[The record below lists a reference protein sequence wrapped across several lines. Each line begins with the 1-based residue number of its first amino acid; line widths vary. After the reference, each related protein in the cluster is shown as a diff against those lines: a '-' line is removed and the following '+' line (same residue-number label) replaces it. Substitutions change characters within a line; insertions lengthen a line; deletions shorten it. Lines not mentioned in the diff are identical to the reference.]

1 MIARVIPASQNS
13 NTRRG
18 AIGLTGLALTALSS
32 GLVAMPTA
40 AHASST
46 PASAPGTRTNGP
58 IAYTVQPGGPN
69 GPNIWKTVNPDGS
82 GQAEVPAGDPRAF
95 DGIGAGMQNQSGM
108 TDQGVGP
115 FIGHF
120 AYSPD
125 GTRVVFPNHWNG
137 CAELADA
144 DGTNPTVLAG
154 GDCVRGDASY
164 KARVLNANV
173 AGKPVWSADSKSVYF
188 QSGASIV
195 AIDAAATVATPVA
208 LKVSIPAT
216 YQLDSVSPT
225 GAFAFSDYQSHHIY
239 ILDPGASTFRQLTA
253 GIHASFSPD
262 GATLLVSDFSPAPIS
277 GFSLLEV
284 NASNGARTPL
294 TDPATEN
301 VDQSMFCWSPDGTSV
316 AYIAN
321 RTLYT
326 RSATPGGKATAVVS
340 DPNGVELGDW
350 HNGPLTPP
358 RALDR
363 IGGAD
368 RVATSIAVSQW
379 SFSSAGTGGTQAKVA
394 VLSRSDQF
402 ADALGGSALAAQK
415 NGPLLLT
422 ATGQLDRRVGAELRR
437 ILAPGSTVYVL
448 GGFSAL
454 SPAVEQQIRGL
465 GLTPVR
471 LKGDDR
477 FQTSAAVAAAI
488 NPHPHSVMVATGR
501 NFPDALAAGA
511 AAAQDSAGGVV
522 LLSDDGTLPA
532 SGKSFL
538 AGTDPR
544 TTAVYGVGGQ
554 GVKAL
559 ASAFPQWAGLTTSLK
574 GPDRY
579 STAAAVAGS
588 ALFTAH
594 GPVPYVGLATGD
606 AWPDALSGGALIG
619 RLHGPLLLTTKT
631 SQYLPQPQ
639 LDYLRALAPHLSG
652 ITVFGGENAVAT
664 GVALNTAES
673 GLGRAHF
680 YTFTN
685 RSTPQV
691 VGAR

>member
-1 MIARVIPASQNS
+1 MTPASQIPNS
-13 NTRRG
+13 RRG

-32 GLVAMPTA
+32 GLVAVPTA
-40 AHASST
+40 AHASSA
-46 PASAPGTRTNGP
+46 PAPAPAPAPGVRTNGP
-58 IAYTVQPGGPN
+58 IAYSVQPNGSN
-69 GPNIWKTVNPDGS
+69 GPDIWKTVNPDGS

-95 DGIGAGMQNQSGM
+95 DGIGAGVPNQSGM
-108 TDQGVGP
+108 TDYGVGP
-115 FIGHF
+115 FIGTF

-125 GTRVVFPNHWNG
+125 GTRVVFPNYWNA

-154 GDCVRGDASY
+154 GDCVRGDVSY
-164 KARVLNANV
+164 RARDLKANV
-173 AGKPVWSADSKSVYF
+173 GGKPVWSADSKSVYF

-216 YQLDSVSPT
+216 YRLDSVSPS
-225 GAFAFSDYQSHHIY
+225 GAFAFSDYQTNHIF
-239 ILDPGASTFRQLTA
+239 ILDPGASTFRQLTS

-262 GATLLVSDFSPAPIS
+262 GSTLLISDFSPAPTS

-284 NASNGARTPL
+284 NASTGARTPL
-294 TDPATEN
+294 TDPATES
-301 VDQSMFCWSPDGTSV
+301 VDTNMFCWSPDGTSV
-316 AYIAN
+316 AYVAN

-326 RSATPGGKATAVVS
+326 RSATPGGKATTVVS
-340 DPNGVELGDW
+340 DPHGVLLGDW

-363 IGGAD
+363 IGGTD

-379 SFSSAGTGGTQAKVA
+379 SYSSAGAGGTQAKVA

-422 ATGQLDRRVGAELRR
+422 ATGQLDPRVGAELRR

-471 LKGDDR
+471 LKGNDR
-477 FQTSAAVAAAI
+477 FETSAAVAAAI
-488 NPHPHSVMVATGR
+488 SPHPHTVMVATGR

-511 AAAQDSAGGVV
+511 AAAQDPAGGVV

-532 SGKSFL
+532 AGKRFL
-538 AGTDPR
+538 AGTDPHSA
-544 TTAVYGVGGQ
+544 AVYGVGGQ

-559 ASAFPQWAGLTTSLK
+559 ASAFPQWAGLTTPLK
-574 GPDRY
+574 GSDRY

-619 RLHGPLLLTTKT
+619 RLHGPLLLTTKA

-664 GVALNTAES
+664 EVEVNTGES
-673 GLGRAHF
+673 GLGRDRF

-685 RSTPQV
+685 RSTPPV
-691 VGAR
+691 TGAR